1 MSRTETRGRGA
12 LTAIAVFKL
21 VKAAL
26 LVVVAVGAQRL
37 LHRDIQTTI
46 IHWARAVRVDPD
58 DHILQ
63 TILARVARVDPRQI
77 KAISLGL
84 FLYAGLFA
92 TEGVGLLRKKR
103 WAEYLTVISTA
114 LLLPLEVWE
123 VVRRP
128 HVGRVLV
135 LIANLLIVIYLIVQL
150 RRTRRQWEGE
160 PPCEPG
166 RVTE

>member
-1 MSRTETRGRGA
+1 MSRTETTGRGP
-12 LTAIAVFKL
+12 LTAIAIFKL
-21 VKAAL
+21 IKATL

-37 LHRDIQTTI
+37 LHSDIQATI

-63 TILARVARVDPRQI
+63 AILARIARVNPHQI

-92 TEGVGLLRKKR
+92 TEGVGLLLKKR

-114 LLLPLEVWE
+114 LLLPLEIME
-123 VVRRP
+123 VVRHP
-128 HVGRVLV
+128 HVGRVVV
-135 LIANLLIVIYLIVQL
+135 LIANALIVIYLIVQL
-150 RRTRRQWEGE
+150 RRTRRR
-160 PPCEPG
+160 
-166 RVTE
+166 RVES

>member
-1 MSRTETRGRGA
+1 MSRTETTGRGA

-37 LHRDIQTTI
+37 LHRDIQETI

-63 TILARVARVDPRQI
+63 TILARVARVDPQQI

-84 FLYAGLFA
+84 FLYSALFA
-92 TEGVGLLRKKR
+92 TARAGLLRHKR
-103 WAEYLTVISTA
+103 WTAYLTVISTA
-114 LLLPLEVWE
+114 LLLPLQAS
-123 VVRRP
+123 P
-128 HVGRVLV
+128 
-135 LIANLLIVIYLIVQL
+135 
-150 RRTRRQWEGE
+150 
-160 PPCEPG
+160 
-166 RVTE
+166 

>member
-1 MSRTETRGRGA
+1 MSRTETTGRRA
-12 LTAIAVFKL
+12 LTAIAAFKL

-63 TILARVARVDPRQI
+63 TILARVARVDPHQI

-92 TEGVGLLRKKR
+92 TEGVGLLCKKR

-128 HVGRVLV
+128 HVGRVVVLV
-135 LIANLLIVIYLIVQL
+135 ANVLIVIYLIVQL
-150 RRTRRQWEGE
+150 RRTRRGWEGE
-160 PPCEPG
+160 PPCEP
-166 RVTE
+166 RVTK

>member
-1 MSRTETRGRGA
+1 MSRTETTGRGP

-21 VKAAL
+21 IKATL

-37 LHRDIQTTI
+37 LHRDIQATI

-63 TILARVARVDPRQI
+63 TILERVARVNPQQI

-84 FLYAGLFA
+84 LLYAGLFA
-92 TEGVGLLRKKR
+92 TEGVGLLLKKR

-114 LLLPLEVWE
+114 LLLPLEIME
-123 VVRRP
+123 VVRHP
-128 HVGRVLV
+128 HVGRVVV
-135 LIANLLIVIYLIVQL
+135 LIANALIVVYLIVQL
-150 RRTRRQWEGE
+150 RRTRRR
-160 PPCEPG
+160 
-166 RVTE
+166 RVES

>member
-1 MSRTETRGRGA
+1 MSRTETTGRGA

-21 VKAAL
+21 IKATL

-46 IHWARAVRVDPD
+46 IHWARTVRVDPD

-63 TILARVARVDPRQI
+63 KLLERVARIDPHQI

-92 TEGVGLLRKKR
+92 TEGVGLLLKKR

-114 LLLPLEVWE
+114 LLLPVEIVE
-123 VVRRP
+123 VVRHP
-128 HVGRVLV
+128 HVGRIVVLV
-135 LIANLLIVIYLIVQL
+135 ANVVIVVYLIVQL
-150 RRTRRQWEGE
+150 RRTRR
-160 PPCEPG
+160 
-166 RVTE
+166 RVESRS

>member
-1 MSRTETRGRGA
+1 MSRSDTIGRGA

-21 VKAAL
+21 IKATL
-26 LVVVAVGAQRL
+26 LVVVAVGAQQL
-37 LHRDIQTTI
+37 VHADIQATI

-63 TILARVARVDPRQI
+63 GVLNRVARVDPRQI

-92 TEGVGLLRKKR
+92 TEGVGLLRGKR
-103 WAEYLTVISTA
+103 WAEYVTVISTA

-123 VVRRP
+123 VVRHPRF
-128 HVGRVLV
+128 GRVIV
-135 LIANLLIVIYLIVQL
+135 LIANLVIVIYLIGQL
-150 RRTRRQWEGE
+150 RRTGRRLVGE
-160 PPCEPG
+160 PLCEP